1 MNRIFTRTTLT
12 ALAFFMASFSQAQTV
27 INELMASN
35 DLVYYDDFFEFDDW
49 IEIYHQGGVLNLAG
63 YYLSDDENDLMKW
76 QIPFT
81 NPGVTTVL
89 PGDHII
95 FWLDNDPEQGEDHVG
110 FKLSPDGES
119 VILTDPDGVTI
130 IDSITFPMQQT
141 DVSYGRECDGCNDW
155 MYFNVATPDATN
167 SVQLAETP
175 LLYINEIQTVNT
187 STLIDENIEFEPW
200 LEIYNPNDFQVNL
213 SSYVLSDEG
222 GQTFTFPSNAPFDL
236 TVEANGFLLLWL
248 DGEPEEGGH
257 HLGFSPQG
265 YNLTLTGP
273 DGVVSA
279 EFTYVDGGA
288 DSSYGREFDGSISLV
303 WFTIPTPRVTNSLN
317 IIAPGDVVINE
328 LQSDNMSD
336 TTDASGV
343 YEDWFEL
350 HNIGEHSVDIGGY
363 YITDKLNQPNKF
375 QVPDD
380 IPDSTTIPAGGF
392 ILLYA
397 DEDGSE
403 GWNHTNFK
411 FSSAGEYIVL
421 RSPDGFTI
429 ADSIHFNEIATDHSW
444 GRDVDGTGPW
454 RLFAPEETTPEYCN
468 VCTSSVSQINAEEF
482 NVYPTILGV
491 DEMIWTNC
499 NSEVYDLLG
508 AKIISLNEGRGW
520 YSLNLRAGTYL
531 VVSGEN
537 DGMPVKTT
545 KIVVVE

>member
-1 MNRIFTRTTLT
+1 MNRIFTRITLA

-222 GQTFTFPSNAPFDL
+222 GQTYTFPSNAPFDL

-257 HLGFSPQG
+257 HLGFTPQG
-265 YNLTLTGP
+265 YDLTLTGP

-288 DSSYGREFDGSISLV
+288 DSSYGREFDGSPSLV

-317 IIAPGDVVINE
+317 IIAPGDIVINE

-411 FSSAGEYIVL
+411 FNSAGEYIVL
-421 RSPDGFTI
+421 RSPDGFSI
-429 ADSIHFNEIATDHSW
+429 ADSVHFNEIPTNHSW
-444 GRDVDGTGPW
+444 GRDIDGTGPW
-454 RLFAPEETTPEYCN
+454 RLFTPEETTPEYCN
-468 VCTSSVSQINAEEF
+468 VCTSSVSQIDAEEF

-491 DEMIWTNC
+491 GEMIWTNC

-508 AKIISLNEGRGW
+508 AKITSLNEGRGW